1 MRETW
6 TERVRERERD
16 RENAWKRSF
25 DSTTF
30 SLENNFYSTS
40 FSIRFGRWFGNL
52 IDGYQKQKISNQIT
66 QSKRKENKM
75 KKKKSKSIRYEMS
88 LTFGI
93 AVILRGTTAFR
104 SISLR
109 SELRSPWRL
118 RNSEFRSRVNGF
130 ESVKS
135 NIEGASALPTWN
147 QIEKFFIQSQIELR
161 SAGKWTQFK
170 SN

>member
-1 MRETW
+1 MHESGHLIRRLFLLKTIFIRRLLAFGLDVDSVTW
-6 TERVRERERD
+6 SMVIKNR
-16 RENAWKRSF
+16 K
-25 DSTTF
+25 
-30 SLENNFYSTS
+30 
-40 FSIRFGRWFGNL
+40 
-52 IDGYQKQKISNQIT
+52 YQIKSPNRNEKKI
-66 QSKRKENKM
+66 KW

-135 NIEGASALPTWN
+135 NIEGASARPTWN
-147 QIEKFFIQSQIELR
+147 QIEKNIIQSQIELR
-161 SAGKWTQFK
+161 SAGKWTQFR